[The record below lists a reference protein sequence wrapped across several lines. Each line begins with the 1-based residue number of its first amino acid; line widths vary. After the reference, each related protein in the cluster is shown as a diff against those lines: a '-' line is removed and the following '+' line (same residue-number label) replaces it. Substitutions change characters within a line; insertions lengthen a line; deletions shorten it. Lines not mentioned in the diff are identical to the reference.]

1 MSASFSSSIAP
12 VAQVA
17 QVAQVASWLWSRRA
31 CVAGGVT
38 ALATANYLRKHAS
51 ATHSHQ
57 QQHPVA
63 TTAGDA
69 DASSVQRVCPPAVV
83 SVDKS
88 LFPSLIASPSVPGV
102 TLFTRCWRVSGTPRA
117 LVFLLHGYGEHSGRY
132 ESLAAC
138 LNSLGVSVYALDHVG
153 HGQSGGDRA
162 YVERLHHYVHDALTF
177 IEGVQKSEEFAKN
190 QPPAFLFGPYTSL
203 LPTQFS
209 WANTCCSLSQL
220 LRLRVVFTHR
230 FLLSI
235 VPPSLCLCPFECRS

>member
-1 MSASFSSSIAP
+1 MSAPLSSAAAIAP
-12 VAQVA
+12 VA

-31 CVAGGVT
+31 WVAGGVT
-38 ALATANYLRKHAS
+38 ALATANYLRKHTS
-51 ATHSHQ
+51 PTHSQQ
-57 QQHPVA
+57 QQHPA
-63 TTAGDA
+63 AMIAGDA

-138 LNSLGVSVYALDHVG
+138 LNSLGASVYALDHVG

-190 QPPAFLFGPYTSL
+190 QPPAFLFGPCHRWPSSHLDTCFPSCSGSSL
-203 LPTQFS
+203 FS
-209 WANTCCSLSQL
+209 LIA
-220 LRLRVVFTHR
+220 HR
-230 FLLSI
+230 FILYEFSLYALFPCV
-235 VPPSLCLCPFECRS
+235 VPS